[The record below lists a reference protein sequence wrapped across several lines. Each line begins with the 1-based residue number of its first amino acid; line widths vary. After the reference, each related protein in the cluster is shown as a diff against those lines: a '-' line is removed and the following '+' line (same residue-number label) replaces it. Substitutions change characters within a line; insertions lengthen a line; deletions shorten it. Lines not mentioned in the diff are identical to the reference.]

1 MNQIIRRGNKDFI
14 KELNRS
20 LVIDEIRLKGPIS
33 RTDLSVK
40 TELGL
45 STITNIISELMSEGL
60 ICEVGSGNSNGGRK
74 PVLLTLKGMSKKAI
88 GIKIE
93 NTRLLIST
101 SDLNGKLDYKQTILF
116 PQILTAQDI
125 TSLIITE
132 IEKIYELYT
141 GIEFLGI
148 GIAASGLVDSGKLT
162 IIDSPIVGW
171 ENIKFKVLEE
181 KFNIPVFLE
190 NDANVFTLA
199 HLWRGIGKE
208 NRTIIGVTVGIG
220 IGAGIVIDRRIY
232 RGEFGGAGELGHLII
247 QREGTPCYCGQRG
260 CLEMYASNYYLE
272 SEIDRLKSLGADS
285 QLVKYKDINLSTVS
299 REAEAGDYYAKEI
312 LIRQGENLG
321 IGLKNMVNLF
331 NPGAII
337 LGMEGLHHSEYLIR
351 GIRRELNT
359 HFFVKHPKQ
368 LDLFFSELGDDAW
381 LIGACALVLD
391 EFFKIPIYK

>member
-33 RTDLSVK
+33 RTDLSVN

-45 STITNIISELMSEGL
+45 STITNIISELMNEGL

-116 PQILTAQDI
+116 PQKLTAQDI

-208 NRTIIGVTVGIG
+208 NHTIIGVTVGIG

-260 CLEMYASNYYLE
+260 CLEMYASDHYLV
-272 SEIDRLKSLGADS
+272 SEIARLKSLGADS
-285 QLVKYKDINLSTVS
+285 QLVKYKNINLSSVS

-337 LGMEGLHHSEYLIR
+337 LGMEGLDHSEYLIR
-351 GIRRELNT
+351 GIKRELNT

-368 LDLFFSELGDDAW
+368 LDLFFSDLGDDAW